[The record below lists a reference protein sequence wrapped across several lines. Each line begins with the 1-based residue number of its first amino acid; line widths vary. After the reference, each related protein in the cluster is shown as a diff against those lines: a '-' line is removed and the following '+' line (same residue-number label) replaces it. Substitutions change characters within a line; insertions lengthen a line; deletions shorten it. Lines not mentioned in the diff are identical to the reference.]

1 MKQDFD
7 KLGMFRDSLNALVK
21 LNCNLSDYYTR
32 EQAITELQRLSKQWS
47 WNEEYVILSIYQ
59 LAQSQ
64 VYARL
69 RYMVQQ
75 AAEELDVPFSVEEFY
90 KNWENLSKEEKIGL
104 ADSIYSLLAEVKKE
118 GE

>member
-7 KLGMFRDSLNALVK
+7 KLKMFRDSLNALVK

-32 EQAITELQRLSKQWS
+32 EQAAMELQRISKK
-47 WNEEYVILSIYQ
+47 WNRDEEYVVLSIYQ
-59 LAQSQ
+59 MAQAQ
-64 VYARL
+64 VEARL

-75 AAEELDVPFSVEEFY
+75 VAEKLQVTFSMEEFY
-90 KNWENLSKEEKIGL
+90 KNWENLSQEEKIEL
-104 ADSIYSLLAEVKKE
+104 ADSINSLLTEVKKE

>member
-32 EQAITELQRLSKQWS
+32 EQAVTELQRLLKQWS
-47 WNEEYVILSIYQ
+47 RDEEYVILSIYQ

-64 VYARL
+64 VDARL
-69 RYMVQQ
+69 MYMVQQ
-75 AAEELDVPFSVEEFY
+75 AAEKLQVPFSVEEFY
-90 KNWENLSKEEKIGL
+90 KNWENLSKEEKIEL
-104 ADSIYSLLAEVKKE
+104 ADSINSLLAEVKKE

>member
-7 KLGMFRDSLNALVK
+7 KLGMFRDSLNSLVK

-32 EQAITELQRLSKQWS
+32 EQAATELQRLSKQWS
-47 WNEEYVILSIYQ
+47 RDEEYVILSIYQ

-64 VYARL
+64 VDARL

-75 AAEELDVPFSVEEFY
+75 AAEKLRLPFPVEEFY
-90 KNWENLSKEEKIGL
+90 KKWGNLNKEEKIEL
-104 ADSIYSLLAEVKKE
+104 ADSINSLLTEVKKE
-118 GE
+118 GD